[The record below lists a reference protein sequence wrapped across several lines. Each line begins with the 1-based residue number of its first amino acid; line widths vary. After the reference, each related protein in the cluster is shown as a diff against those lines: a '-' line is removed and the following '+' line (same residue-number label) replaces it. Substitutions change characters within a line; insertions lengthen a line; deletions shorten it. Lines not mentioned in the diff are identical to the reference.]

1 MFLVEGLN
9 MEKIVIN
16 RRKSLGDVV
25 FILEGKDTEFRLF
38 ANMFEKI
45 FSITTIKCR
54 SQKN

>member
-1 MFLVEGLN
+1 MVFLVEGLN

-38 ANMFEKI
+38 ANMFEK
-45 FSITTIKCR
+45 FF
-54 SQKN
+54 QLQL